1 MARPLAQIEQE
12 IRELSTSDKETLLRT
27 LWEELDG
34 VPDPNVDEAWL
45 EEARRRDKE
54 LDEGHVESTAADD
67 VFKRLEAR
75 LKK

>member
-12 IRELSTSDKETLLRT
+12 IRELSTSDKETLLRA

-34 VPDPNVDEAWL
+34 EPNPNVDEAWL
-45 EEARRRDKE
+45 EESRRRDKE
-54 LDEGHVESTAADD
+54 LDEGHVQSTPADE